1 MSGKSA
7 DFVEDRFGYPMNLR
21 AYVTRGII
29 WGQRLV
35 FSRVL
40 NGINDHRPIPP
51 DYVGQAAND
60 IIRELLERDAP
71 CLIARFGCVE
81 LDAILRGYDIAIRKN
96 NLIKFVRLFT
106 GASGPFWWDNS
117 IRKNM
122 LCTTGVF
129 PVDDDTLMRF
139 SKRCLEDCAQLD
151 VLGSWNA
158 RELEL
163 KRGFFPHVKGI
174 SLIDLEPFLRNEP
187 WTQALKGKKVLVVH
201 PFDETIQK
209 QYARRERLF
218 NDARILPAFELI
230 TYRPVQSFLGLK
242 TPYHD
247 WFEALGKM
255 CDDIAKIDFDVALLG
270 CGAYGMSLGAFIKR
284 DMGRKAVHLGGVTQV
299 LFGIKGGRYDPN
311 PYYNRLYNEFW
322 VRPNDS
328 ERPINFRQHE
338 GGAYW

>member
-51 DYVGQAAND
+51 DYAGQAAND
-60 IIRELLERDAP
+60 AIRELLEQDAP
-71 CLIARFGCVE
+71 SLIARFGCVE
-81 LDAILRGYDIAIRKN
+81 LDAILRGYDIARDENCI
-96 NLIKFVRLFT
+96 IKSLKLFT
-106 GASGPFWWDNS
+106 GACGPFWWDNS

-129 PVDDDTLMRF
+129 PADDDVLMRF
-139 SKRCLEDCAQLD
+139 SRQSIDDTRQLD

-163 KRGFFPHVKGI
+163 KKKFFPTAKAV
-174 SLIDLEPFLRNEP
+174 SLIDLEPFFYEKP
-187 WTQALKGKKVLVVH
+187 WTLALKGRRVLLVH
-201 PFDETIQK
+201 PFDETIRC
-209 QYARRERLF
+209 QYARRGNLF
-218 NDARILPAFELI
+218 PDSQMLPDFSLL

-242 TPYHD
+242 TPYRD
-247 WFEALGKM
+247 WFEAIEKM
-255 CDDIAKIDFDVALLG
+255 RNDISQIDFDIAILG

-284 DMGRKAVHLGGVTQV
+284 DLHRKAIHLGGVTQV
-299 LFGIKGGRYDPN
+299 LFGIKGGRYDASSR
-311 PYYNRLYNEFW
+311 YASMYNAYW
-322 VRPNDS
+322 VRPSNS
-328 ERPINFRQHE
+328 ERPQNFRQHE